1 MKKRRPSY
9 IDERQMSLF
18 EIANGSDEFAAMQ
31 AIEKVD
37 IAMEGISNA
46 LDDAMATNGDLHTLL
61 SDAEAK
67 AQVEFGLM
75 LRSGGASLEEIQKA
89 ISERTDEA
97 AAVMAAVAYVDTQPE
112 VREAMQAAEL
122 TLGKD
127 FAKAD
132 LNAPAAPQPKR
143 KRATKAAPT
152 ADDAEELDT
161 EESEDDM
168 VTALEAADSDPDGG
182 AEGDDIAGE
191 STRRARGEGG
201 QGMQLIFNSLNNSR
215 FDMCTIE
222 QEREL
227 GKRSSAG
234 DIAARNELVER
245 HTRFLLRA
253 ASRYRKYGRSLEEL
267 FQAGSLGMMR
277 AAEKFDPALGFRFTT
292 YADFWVRQ
300 SIQRYLANDQIVR
313 TPEFVA
319 TRESRARKAAKAASD
334 SGDQDLAKR
343 MTAEA
348 DGYGRMRTNAKSFV
362 TMDTGSSSEDEERGL
377 HELLSGEEIG
387 MEEQAEARK
396 LIQWLISASHEVEN
410 DRAGIVFRM
419 RLGLHED
426 HEDQPLDM
434 QEVANHLGCTRENVR
449 QLYARAADEVV
460 DMITNWARGESN
472 LPDGFS
478 RAIKTA
484 YGRGA

>member
-1 MKKRRPSY
+1 MKKRRPIY
-9 IDERQMSLF
+9 VLEGQMSLF
-18 EIANGSDEFAAMQ
+18 DIANGSDEFAAMQ

-46 LDDAMATNGDLHTLL
+46 LDGAMATNGDLHALL

-75 LRSGGASLEEIQKA
+75 LRSGGASLEDIQNA
-89 ISERTDEA
+89 ISARTDEA
-97 AAVMAAVAYVDTQPE
+97 SAVMAAVAYVDNQPE
-112 VREAMQAAEL
+112 VREAMQAAVE

-127 FAKAD
+127 FAKSD
-132 LNAPAAPQPKR
+132 LTAASAPAKAKR
-143 KRATKAAPT
+143 VKKAAA
-152 ADDAEELDT
+152 ADVDAEDGDEELA
-161 EESEDDM
+161 EEDLVS
-168 VTALEAADSDPDGG
+168 ALEAAD
-182 AEGDDIAGE
+182 AELAGDDDGDEEAVEGK
-191 STRRARGEGG
+191 SRARGVGG
-201 QGMQLIFNSLNNSR
+201 QGMQIIFNSLNNSR
-215 FDMCTIE
+215 FDMCTVE

-227 GKRSSAG
+227 GLRSRAG

-245 HTRFLLRA
+245 STRFLVRC
-253 ASRYRKYGRSLEEL
+253 ASRYRKTGRTLEEL
-267 FQAGSLGMMR
+267 FQAGSFGLMR
-277 AAEKFDPALGFRFTT
+277 AAEKFDPSVARFST

-300 SIQRYLANDQIVR
+300 AINRFLANDQIVR

-319 TRESRARKAAKAASD
+319 TREARARKAAKAASD
-334 SGDQDLAKR
+334 SGDQDLARR
-343 MTAEA
+343 MKAEA
-348 DGYGRMRTNAKSFV
+348 EGYSRMRTNAKSFV
-362 TMDTGSSSEDEERGL
+362 TMDTGSSNEDDERGL
-377 HELLSGEEIG
+377 HEILSGEEIG

-396 LIQWLISASHEVEN
+396 LVQWLISASHEVEN

-449 QLYARAADEVV
+449 QLYARAADEVIE
-460 DMITNWARGESN
+460 MITNWARGEEN
-472 LPDGFS
+472 LPDGFG
-478 RAIKTA
+478 RAVRTA